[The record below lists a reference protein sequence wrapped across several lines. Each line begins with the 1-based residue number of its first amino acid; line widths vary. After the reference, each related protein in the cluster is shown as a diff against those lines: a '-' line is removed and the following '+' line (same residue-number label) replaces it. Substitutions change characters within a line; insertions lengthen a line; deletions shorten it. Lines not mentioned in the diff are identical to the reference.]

1 MAEALLPPASTTRR
15 GVNPSKFMGA
25 SFAAGSGLEERV
37 ENNERKITSL
47 KNIIKLRKVNVD
59 KLLPASSDGKDK
71 DQTIITNNLTDRL
84 DNIAQSLGVLTRAL
98 KQQFKLDK
106 KESDQSRRDR
116 QRQEKKDREG
126 ILEGP
131 KKIVGGIANTLT
143 KPFRGF
149 FDTIVNFFKNILFG
163 AAILK
168 FIEWLRNPENQAKIE
183 KFKKF
188 LTEELPDIINGV
200 IGNIKKIW
208 PWYTAALVGTV
219 ALIGRLIKGI
229 GGLIGRFL
237 NWIDPRKWFKKK
249 PPDDKGDG
257 KGGGGTGVTTP
268 STEIITDPT
277 KIGDSPGVFP
287 PVPAVEPEKKPSA
300 VGDWF
305 KKRQEQLGNLLKQSQ
320 QGLANVGT
328 AVNDWAKGV
337 DWENIGKVALG
348 LAIAAGIAVGIKP
361 GVLPLM
367 ALVSGLVVLIAGIP
381 DFATAGATAAGKNFS
396 SNTGEGVFPSQ
407 VASSPTFAPKLVA
420 SSNIGPPIRQNSTQ
434 ILNMGGNGGSNQ
446 TSNSSQ
452 GGSHEPSFSSTAGNG
467 SLLSEG
473 VFGLANA

>member
-47 KNIIKLRKVNVD
+47 KNIIKLRKVNVN

-200 IGNIKKIW
+200 IGNIKKNW

-277 KIGDSPGVFP
+277 KIGDSPGVVDVP
-287 PVPAVEPEKKPSA
+287 PPAVEPEKKPNQI
-300 VGDWF
+300 GEWF
-305 KKRQEQLGNLLKQSQ
+305 KKRQEQLGNLMGQATQAMSELKPSWLTLENVGKV
-320 QGLANVGT
+320 GLAAAILAIGWKLIAVFGVVKFLAGAIT
-328 AVNDWAKGV
+328 ALF
-337 DWENIGKVALG
+337 VALQG
-348 LAIAAGIAVGIKP
+348 GVAVQPGFAAAGAN
-361 GVLPLM
+361 
-367 ALVSGLVVLIAGIP
+367 
-381 DFATAGATAAGKNFS
+381 AGANFS
-396 SNTGEGVFPSQ
+396 SNTGEGVLPSQ

-434 ILNMGGNGGSNQ
+434 ILNMGGNDGSNQ

-452 GGSHEPSFSSTAGNG
+452 GGSREPSFSSTSGNG

>member
-47 KNIIKLRKVNVD
+47 KNIIKLRKVNVN

-168 FIEWLRNPENQAKIE
+168 FINWLRDPENQAKIE
-183 KFKKF
+183 AFKKF

-200 IGNIKKIW
+200 VDNVKKNW
-208 PWYTAALVGTV
+208 PWYIAGLIAIPV
-219 ALIGRLIKGI
+219 LIGEAIKGMF
-229 GGLIGRFL
+229 GAVWRFL
-237 NWIDPRKWFKKK
+237 KWLNPFKKK
-249 PPDDKGDG
+249 PPKDGDGDG
-257 KGGGGTGVTTP
+257 KGGGTGATTP

-277 KIGDSPGVFP
+277 VIGDSPGVFQVP
-287 PVPAVEPEKKPSA
+287 PPAVEPEKKPNQI
-300 VGDWF
+300 GEWF
-305 KKRQEQLGNLLKQSQ
+305 KKRQEQLGNLMGQATQAMSELKPSWLTLENVGKV
-320 QGLANVGT
+320 GLAAAILAIGWKLIAVFGVVKFLAGAIT
-328 AVNDWAKGV
+328 ALF
-337 DWENIGKVALG
+337 VALQG
-348 LAIAAGIAVGIKP
+348 GVAVQPGFAAAGAN
-361 GVLPLM
+361 
-367 ALVSGLVVLIAGIP
+367 
-381 DFATAGATAAGKNFS
+381 AGKNFS

-452 GGSHEPSFSSTAGNG
+452 GGSRELSFSSTSGNG

>member
-47 KNIIKLRKVNVD
+47 KNIIKLRKVNVN

-168 FIEWLRNPENQAKIE
+168 FINWLRDPENQAKIE
-183 KFKKF
+183 AFKKF

-200 IGNIKKIW
+200 VDNVKKNW
-208 PWYTAALVGTV
+208 PWYIAGLIAIPV
-219 ALIGRLIKGI
+219 LIGEAIKGMF
-229 GGLIGRFL
+229 GAVWRFL
-237 NWIDPRKWFKKK
+237 KWLNPFKKK
-249 PPDDKGDG
+249 PPKDGDGDG
-257 KGGGGTGVTTP
+257 KGGGTGATTP

-320 QGLANVGT
+320 QGLANVVT

-348 LAIAAGIAVGIKP
+348 LAIAAGIAVGIKT

>member
-47 KNIIKLRKVNVD
+47 KNIIKLRKVNVN

-168 FIEWLRNPENQAKIE
+168 FINWLRDPENQAKIE
-183 KFKKF
+183 AFKKF

-200 IGNIKKIW
+200 VDNVKKNW
-208 PWYTAALVGTV
+208 PWYIAGLIAIPV
-219 ALIGRLIKGI
+219 LIGEAIKGMF
-229 GGLIGRFL
+229 GAVWRFL
-237 NWIDPRKWFKKK
+237 KWLNPFKKK
-249 PPDDKGDG
+249 PPKDGDGDG
-257 KGGGGTGVTTP
+257 KGGGTGVTTP

-277 KIGDSPGVFP
+277 KIGDSPGVVDVP
-287 PVPAVEPEKKPSA
+287 PPAVEPEKKPNQI
-300 VGDWF
+300 GEWF

-348 LAIAAGIAVGIKP
+348 LAIAAGIAVGIKT

-381 DFATAGATAAGKNFS
+381 DFATAGATAAKKNFS

-434 ILNMGGNGGSNQ
+434 ILNMGGNDGSNQ

-452 GGSHEPSFSSTAGNG
+452 GGSREPSFSSTAGNG

>member
-47 KNIIKLRKVNVD
+47 KNIIKLRKVNVN

-168 FIEWLRNPENQAKIE
+168 FIKWLRDPENQAKIE
-183 KFKKF
+183 AFKKF

-200 IGNIKKIW
+200 VDNVKKNW
-208 PWYTAALVGTV
+208 PWYIAGLIAIPV
-219 ALIGRLIKGI
+219 LIGEAIKGMF
-229 GGLIGRFL
+229 GAVWRFL
-237 NWIDPRKWFKKK
+237 KWLNPFKKK
-249 PPDDKGDG
+249 PPKDGDGDG
-257 KGGGGTGVTTP
+257 KGGGTGVTTP

-277 KIGDSPGVFP
+277 KIGDSPGVVD
-287 PVPAVEPEKKPSA
+287 PVPPAVEPEKKPSA

-305 KKRQEQLGNLLKQSQ
+305 KKRQEQLGNLMGQATQAMSELKPSWLTLENVGKV
-320 QGLANVGT
+320 GLA
-328 AVNDWAKGV
+328 AA
-337 DWENIGKVALG
+337 I
-348 LAIAAGIAVGIKP
+348 LAIGWKLIAVF
-361 GVLPLM
+361 GV
-367 ALVSGLVVLIAGIP
+367 VK
-381 DFATAGATAAGKNFS
+381 F
-396 SNTGEGVFPSQ
+396 
-407 VASSPTFAPKLVA
+407 
-420 SSNIGPPIRQNSTQ
+420 
-434 ILNMGGNGGSNQ
+434 
-446 TSNSSQ
+446 
-452 GGSHEPSFSSTAGNG
+452 
-467 SLLSEG
+467 
-473 VFGLANA
+473 LA

>member
-1 MAEALLPPASTTRR
+1 MPESLLPRASTTLKGAQKFL
-15 GVNPSKFMGA
+15 GVGVFG
-25 SFAAGSGLEERV
+25 GLEKRV

-168 FIEWLRNPENQAKIE
+168 FIKWLRDPENQAKIE
-183 KFKKF
+183 AFKKF

-200 IGNIKKIW
+200 VDNVKKNW
-208 PWYTAALVGTV
+208 PWYIAGLIAIPV
-219 ALIGRLIKGI
+219 LIGEAFKGMF
-229 GGLIGRFL
+229 GAVWRFL
-237 NWIDPRKWFKKK
+237 KWLNPFKKK
-249 PPDDKGDG
+249 PPKDGDGDG
-257 KGGGGTGVTTP
+257 KGGGTGATTP

-287 PVPAVEPEKKPSA
+287 PVPAVEPEKKPNL
-300 VGDWF
+300 GDWL
-305 KKRQEQLGNLLKQSQ
+305 QERWKGIQEGVSSGAQW
-320 QGLANVGT
+320 T
-328 AVNDWAKGV
+328 AGEVIKIGEGVKEWWKGI
-337 DWENIGKVALG
+337 DWEKLKEQSGSVIMSILKG
-348 LAIAAGIAVGIKP
+348 LKDSLLWVIAAIGLLFSAATGIQ
-361 GVLPLM
+361 LP
-367 ALVSGLVVLIAGIP
+367 
-381 DFATAGATAAGKNFS
+381 AGAIS
-396 SNTGEGVFPSQ
+396 SNTREGVLPSQ